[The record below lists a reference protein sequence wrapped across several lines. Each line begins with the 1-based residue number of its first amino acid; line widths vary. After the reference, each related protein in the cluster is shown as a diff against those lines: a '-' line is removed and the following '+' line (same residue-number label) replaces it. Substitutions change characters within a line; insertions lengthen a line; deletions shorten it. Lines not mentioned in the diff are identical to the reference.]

1 MAGFDTSGLDG
12 LISEMQR
19 LGEDTGP
26 VAVAMV
32 NAAVEEIRDAWKA
45 SAEKHGLRDTGDM
58 INSIGFPQPVQ
69 KLANSVFRDVYP
81 LGKDRKG
88 VRNAEKAFVL
98 HYGSSRIK
106 PTYWVDDAED
116 SCAEAVQERL
126 EGIWGAYLETGEV
139 PGTDEQSTKE

>member
-126 EGIWGAYLETGEV
+126 EGIWGTYLETGEV
-139 PGTDEQSTKE
+139 PGTDEQSTEE

>member
-106 PTYWVDDAED
+106 PTYWVDDSEEA
-116 SCAEAVQERL
+116 CAPKVQERL
-126 EGIWGAYLETGEV
+126 EGIWGTYLETGEV
-139 PGTDEQSTKE
+139 PGTDEQSTEE

>member
-32 NAAVEEIRDAWKA
+32 NAAVEEIRDAWKV

-126 EGIWGAYLETGEV
+126 EGIWGTYLETGEV
-139 PGTDEQSTKE
+139 PGTDEQSTEE